1 LLSEGYRFSGRGRFQ
16 NEQTETRDRVALPFA
31 FQIPKLS
38 TLQAS
43 TFRQLFNYIIINLIK
58 IFSPTVCAQKENR
71 FYVNPWKKINKAPRA
86 RVSIQSGLSSRN
98 HSPYYINLFFMPIV
112 CKRETPKQ
120 TLNKI
125 NKYFHIKRRV

>member
-1 LLSEGYRFSGRGRFQ
+1 MLSEGYGFSGRGRFQ
-16 NEQTETRDRVALPFA
+16 NEQTETRDRVASPFA
-31 FQIPKLS
+31 FQIPKLGI
-38 TLQAS
+38 LQAS

-58 IFSPTVCAQKENR
+58 YFFPRSFVKKEIAFSLRARKT
-71 FYVNPWKKINKAPRA
+71 INKTPRA
-86 RVSIQSGLSSRN
+86 RVFIQGGQPSRN

-125 NKYFHIKRRV
+125 NKYFYIKRRV